1 MSRRDLFAATG
12 AALAMDTGSGS
23 GAHAAAADSPAQAA
37 WLRLQET
44 FRANRERFLASEFVH
59 DPELRAQGLYFLQA
73 QEVSAFNTY
82 VAPRQQYPA
91 LYVQSIFMPLELSW
105 GMPNPD
111 FLNHNGFVDGRHTYR
126 IYGNRRGNE
135 WATIQVFRGFWGDD
149 VQGNQGNIDFDD
161 VPTAPDGSF
170 EIFLGPNPPADPKG
184 KYWFKL
190 DPEVRNA
197 MLAMRETAYD
207 WTRVAPMEIHIELL
221 DRDPAAPIYFDEAE
235 LAARTDRARKFA
247 QASFEFAMM
256 GAQRLKGER
265 NVFVENPAGRAQG
278 GSPLGHWITM
288 LYDIRP
294 DEALI
299 LDMPVVPARYWGFQ
313 LGSVWGQTTDYS
325 YRQSSI
331 NNRQARLDA
340 DGRFRAVI
348 ALKDPGVPNW
358 LDPAGLPTGVT
369 TLRFY
374 KADETAVPVVTKAP
388 LKEVRKHL
396 PPDTPTVAPE
406 QRRADLDARRRASL
420 RRYGQ

>member
-1 MSRRDLFAATG
+1 MKTLTAFAG
-12 AALAMDTGSGS
+12 ALAVLAADAGSGS
-23 GAHAAAADSPAQAA
+23 AAPAVNSPAQAA
-37 WLRLQET
+37 WLRYQET
-44 FRANRERFLASEFVH
+44 LRLNRERFLASEFVS
-59 DPELRAQGLYFLQA
+59 DPQLRAQGLYFLQS

-91 LYVQSIFMPLELSW
+91 LYVQSMFMPLELSW

-111 FLNHNGFVDGRHTYR
+111 FLNHNGFIDGRHTYR

-135 WATIQVFRGFWGDD
+135 WATIQVFRGFWGDE

-161 VPTAPDGSF
+161 VPTNPDGSF

-207 WTRVAPMEIHIELL
+207 WTREEPMEVHIEVL
-221 DRDPAAPIYFDEAE
+221 DRDPGAPIYFDEAE
-235 LAARTDRARKFA
+235 LAARIDKATKWSV
-247 QASFEFAMM
+247 ASFEFAMQ
-256 GAQRLKGER
+256 GAKRLLGER
-265 NVFVENPAGRAQG
+265 NVFVENPDGRAQG
-278 GSPLGHWITM
+278 GNPLGHWITM
-288 LYDIRP
+288 LYDLKP

-299 LDMPVVPARYWGFQ
+299 VEMPVVPARYWGFQ

-325 YRQSSI
+325 YHQSSI
-331 NNRQARLDA
+331 NGKQAHVDG
-340 DGRFRAVI
+340 DGRFRAVL

-358 LDPAGLPTGVT
+358 LDPAGLPIGTCL
-369 TLRFY
+369 LRFY
-374 KADETAVPVVTKAP
+374 KADETVTPTVIKVPLAEVRQHLPKDTPVVT
-388 LKEVRKHL
+388 
-396 PPDTPTVAPE
+396 PE
-406 QRRADLDARRRASL
+406 ARGAALDARRRASL